1 MGENLGGKRS
11 RKDTMKDIILQLH
24 KGLTPQQAKERFEKE
39 VGTVTSTEIAE
50 MEQALI
56 NEGLSTD
63 EIKKFCNVHV
73 LLFES
78 ALQAAPGKEL
88 NEAHPVH
95 LFKLE
100 NREIEKLT
108 ARLKALAGKAG
119 TGKDK
124 AWREEVK
131 GLLASLRD
139 VNIHYTRKEQTLFP
153 HLERAGFMGPSKVM
167 WGKDDEV
174 RELLKAAVKD
184 LEAGTPDGA
193 LAKARLAPLVEEVD
207 GMIFKEENI
216 LFPASMEKLKAS
228 DWVNVLRDSEEVGYA
243 FIQKPKDVLHLVK
256 DLEKSLVSEPAVDQG
271 GRVSMP
277 TGSFSPAELVSV
289 LNALPMDLTFIDQ
302 DDTVRY
308 FSAGR
313 DRIFV
318 RTTSIIGRKVLN
330 CHPPKS
336 VAVVEKI
343 LGSFKSGERDTADF
357 WLDMGGKKVYIRYIA
372 LRGAGGKYLGTLE
385 VTQDI
390 APLQKLQGQK
400 RLLDWK

>member
-1 MGENLGGKRS
+1 MGEKLGEKRG
-11 RKDTMKDIILQLH
+11 RKDVMKDIILQLH
-24 KGLTPQQAKERFEKE
+24 KGLTPEQAKERFVKE
-39 VGTVTSTEIAE
+39 VGSVTSSEIAE

-73 LLFES
+73 LLFEN
-78 ALQAAPGKEL
+78 ALKAAPGKEL

-119 TGKDK
+119 AGKDK
-124 AWREEVK
+124 AWRDEVK
-131 GLLASLRD
+131 GILSELKGLN
-139 VNIHYTRKEQTLFP
+139 VHYTRKEQMLFP
-153 HLERAGFMGPSKVM
+153 HLEKAGFMGPSKVM

-174 RELLKAAVKD
+174 RAMLKEAVKD
-184 LEAGTPDGA
+184 IEAGKPDAA
-193 LAKARLAPLVEEVD
+193 LGKERLAPLAEEVD

-216 LFPASMEKLKAS
+216 LFPTSLEKLQAA
-228 DWVNVLRDSEEVGYA
+228 DWVNILRDSEEVGYV
-243 FIQKPKDVLHLVK
+243 FIKKPKDVSHLVK
-256 DLEKSLVSEPAVDQG
+256 DLEKSLVLEPVIDQS
-271 GRVSMP
+271 GRVSTP
-277 TGSFSPAELVSV
+277 TGTFALPELVSV
-289 LNALPMDLTFIDQ
+289 LNALPVDMTFIDK

-308 FSAGR
+308 FSASK

-318 RTTSIIGRKVLN
+318 RPTSIIGRKVQN

-336 VAVVEKI
+336 VGVVEKI
-343 LGSFKSGERDTADF
+343 IGSFRSGEKDIADF
-357 WLDMGGKKVYIRYIA
+357 WLDMGDKKVYIRYVA
-372 LRGAGGKYLGTLE
+372 LRGANREYLGTLE

-390 APLQKLQGQK
+390 APLQKIEGQK